1 MFERFTD
8 RARRVVVL
16 AQEEARLLDHNYI
29 GTEHILL
36 GLVREGEGV
45 AAQALT
51 SLRIDLGTVR
61 RQVQDIIGQGGS
73 SPSGHIPFTPRSKK
87 VLELAL
93 REAIQLGHNYIGT
106 EHILLGLIREGEGVA
121 SQVLT
126 RLGADADR
134 VRQQVVRLLSG
145 AQPVS
150 EGGLAATPT
159 DELRASATSLTSRLG
174 RELIDGL
181 LYRRFTAGAHRVL
194 LLTESEALRLGS
206 TNAGIEHLLLGLV
219 AEEDGVAARAL
230 GTLGIDLPRLR
241 VLAEQLLGRRAI
253 MFVPQ
258 PTFSPDLL
266 DVVEQALH
274 EAQAA
279 GSVRVDTEHLL
290 LAFVHHAEDR
300 GGMAGQALSVL
311 QTTPEAVRQA
321 VADTAP
327 TQDPGPAPP
336 ISSVLREINLDQQPY
351 APPPEPDQDDESNE
365 DDKPDEGEAGATGP

>member
-8 RARRVVVL
+8 EARRVVVL

-36 GLVREGEGV
+36 GLVHEGDGV
-45 AAQALT
+45 AAKALT
-51 SLRIDLGTVR
+51 SLRIDLATVR
-61 RQVQDIIGQGGS
+61 RQVEDIIGQGGS
-73 SPSGHIPFTPRSKK
+73 SPSGHIPFTPRAKK

-93 REAIQLGHNYIGT
+93 REAIQFGHNYIGT

-134 VRQQVVRLLSG
+134 VRQKVVQLLSG

-150 EGGLAATPT
+150 EGSLAATPT
-159 DELRASATSLTSRLG
+159 GELAESATSLTSRLG

-181 LYRRFTAGAHRVL
+181 LFRRFTAGAHRVL

-206 TNAGIEHLLLGLV
+206 TDAGIEHLLLGLV

-241 VLAEQLLGRRAI
+241 ALAEQFLGRRTI

-266 DVVEQALH
+266 DVIEQALH

-290 LAFVHHAEDR
+290 LAFVHQAEDR
-300 GGMAGQALSVL
+300 GGMARQALSVL
-311 QTTPEAVRQA
+311 ATTPEAVRRT
-321 VADTAP
+321 VADTPP
-327 TQDPGPAPP
+327 TPDPGPSPP
-336 ISSVLREINLDQQPY
+336 ISSVLREVNLDQPLD
-351 APPPEPDQDDESNE
+351 APPPEPDEGDEADE
-365 DDKPDEGEAGATGP
+365 DDGGEAGTADP